1 MLIIFSF
8 SYLCYDDLLH
18 AIFSSL
24 ASVLRN
30 NKVLWNLEAHI
41 NFRVFFTDKYQKD
54 FLDPVQ
60 FSRLVLSNS
69 LQPNGLQHTRPPCP
83 SATPGVYSNPCPLSR
98 PCHPTISSSVIPSSC
113 LHLSQ
118 HQGLFQR
125 VISSHQ
131 VAKVLEFELQHQ
143 SFQ

>member
-41 NFRVFFTDKYQKD
+41 NFRVFFTDMYQKD

-83 SATPGVYSNPCPLSR
+83 SATPGVYSNSGSLN
-98 PCHPTISSSVIPSSC
+98 
-113 LHLSQ
+113 Q
-118 HQGLFQR
+118 
-125 VISSHQ
+125 
-131 VAKVLEFELQHQ
+131 
-143 SFQ
+143 